1 VKTIETTNFIEAP
14 TDIVWN
20 VITDFDAYAS
30 WNPFITELAGEP
42 RLGGRLRATFT
53 LPGRKPRT
61 FTPTV
66 VALEPG
72 RRLSWLGRIAI
83 PKLFDAEH
91 ILAVT
96 SRNGGSEFVHTENFR
111 GLLPPLLGRLVAA
124 THEAFVAMDTALKQ
138 RAEMMAHADRDA

>member
-1 VKTIETTNFIEAP
+1 VKTIETTTVIEAP
-14 TDIVWN
+14 ADVVWS
-20 VITDFDAYAS
+20 VITDFRAYAD
-30 WNPFITELAGEP
+30 WNPFITALAGEP
-42 RLGGRLRATFT
+42 RLGARLRATFT

-66 VALEPG
+66 VAFEPG

-96 SRNGGSEFVHTENFR
+96 SRDGGSEFVHTEHFR
-111 GLLPPLLGRLVAA
+111 GLLPPLLGKLLAA
-124 THEAFVAMDTALKQ
+124 THEAFVAMDTALKE
-138 RAEMMAHADRDA
+138 RAEVMTHADRDA